1 VDCELRSSAN
11 TMIVNVVPLDE
22 QGILALDEREWTA
35 RVCRAI
41 EGENRFLP
49 VKQARFQP
57 DLNTFGRIVV
67 LCTCMECTSSQNAAM
82 TAKLNSI
89 LFLYPFN

>member
-49 VKQARFQP
+49 VNQ
-57 DLNTFGRIVV
+57 T
-67 LCTCMECTSSQNAAM
+67 
-82 TAKLNSI
+82 SI
-89 LFLYPFN
+89 LSDESSFYVLAWNVPAVRMLP